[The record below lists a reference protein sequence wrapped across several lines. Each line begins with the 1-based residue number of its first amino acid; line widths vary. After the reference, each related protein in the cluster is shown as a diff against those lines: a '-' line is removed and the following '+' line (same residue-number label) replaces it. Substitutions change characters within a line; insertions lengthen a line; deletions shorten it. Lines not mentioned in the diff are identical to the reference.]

1 MLNTGISAVLGL
13 GFWLAAAR
21 YYSDAA
27 VGQGSAAIAA
37 MKLIAGLAALT
48 LTGAMARFI
57 PVAGRTTG
65 KLILRTYVGSS
76 FAVALAAGVFLLTLD
91 LWGPSYAFLDGPLP
105 GLAFVLS
112 VVAWSLLTLQDG
124 VLTGLRSAL
133 WVPVGNTVFSLVKL
147 VFLVAIATAVPVAGV
162 FVSWV
167 AAIAVSVLPLGW
179 LVFRRLVPK
188 HVKATKKGAQPPSLR
203 EMGRFLAGDYTGS
216 LFSLAVVYLIPV
228 IVASQV
234 SSADN
239 AYFYIATT
247 IGGTVN
253 LLAINMGASL
263 TVEGAHDPG
272 RLAANCRAALKRMA
286 RIMLPVCGIMFF
298 GAPWILAV
306 FGSGYADAATPLL
319 RWFAVGALLRVII
332 ETYFAVLRAQSRT
345 SGLAYLQGALCVLV
359 LGLTLVLLPRMGLTG
374 AGVAEVC
381 SLAVIGSISAYK
393 LYGVV
398 RSAPPAAAPAR
409 SHPREPV
416 AADGDLSDVGQPS
429 GETTMVLGP
438 LVRRPTWALRA
449 ALDSDTLQL
458 GLPVDFDH
466 LERRPDV
473 RPGPGTP
480 AGGLPIVVP
489 EAIRAPHQRT
499 RPRPAAGD
507 TPAWARRSGSGAGSG
522 ADSSS
527 DSGAAPGAGSDSG
540 AGSGSGSGSGSTSTL
555 DLSKRVTAAGS
566 GGGAGVRA
574 VLPEDD
580 ASRSGASSASEDG
593 PRSKDAE
600 NGGSSGADD
609 GATAV
614 AEGGLPSEGRDA
626 GVPAVRETQVEAV
639 RGHEDASVREDEDAS
654 IRKDEDTSVRD
665 EVADAVEEGVPAQ
678 VREGAV
684 ESVRDRVDGEPDD
697 SPSAGLAPAVMEP
710 ADRAPAEAPAPDDAS
725 PQDRPEDS
733 PGGARATP
741 VDAGR
746 SVDDEPADSA
756 PVDSHPDHHPAAG
769 DESDEPDDTADTAD
783 SKHPGGPTASD
794 DSDDSDDSPD
804 PEAPTGSGSPADS
817 GGPADS
823 DSAADSDSPADLG
836 EHRPTWAL
844 RLPSV
849 LPAPRAAKPSAP
861 VTPPAAAS
869 TASAA
874 SGPSQEASAEPQS
887 EAVPVAREQRS
898 KFPSVVE
905 SSPPRARAQSL
916 SGAAP
921 EPPRGAVAA
930 PTKPS
935 RSYALGLLLLVA
947 LGLYWVPVLR
957 MDDADLDAMNGLGL
971 ISVLPPATL
980 LGAALLV
987 VTFASLLWH
996 ERPHKLLLTL
1006 ALLGTLVSLHAL
1018 PAVIEAEP
1026 RFATAWQHLGF
1037 MEYIDRTGS
1046 AVPDLDARWS
1056 WPGFFAAATFL
1067 AEACGVDDMREVIR
1081 WWPTFIQ
1088 LAYLA
1093 PMFLLIR
1100 SLRASWRAKWAGV
1113 WIFVLSGW
1121 VGQDYFSPQ
1130 GFTYLFYIAFV
1141 AILLVWFRAPRMLWA
1156 KRRPG
1161 EAEVLPNTR
1170 GQRATLVLVLIALFA
1185 ATVPAHQLT
1194 PFVMLGVIAV
1204 LVVIGRSEL
1213 RGLPILFG
1221 ILVVVWVGFLAEP
1234 YWSGHF
1240 EELFGGVG
1248 GLGGNV
1254 SSSVSGRI
1262 EGGSSIHQLVLY
1274 SRVGL
1279 AGLVMGLAVWG
1290 WWRRRG
1296 YQYAERSLLVLT
1308 FVPFLGFGMQSYGG
1322 EMALR
1327 VFMFALP
1334 GAALLAGL
1342 ALFPRTGITAQER
1355 DRDRVTLAPLAAL
1368 MAGLVLVGG
1377 FLIARW
1383 GNEPFERVRPGE
1395 VAAMEYVYEHSDP
1408 TVRLLWL
1415 TDDEVNNVTPAAPWG
1430 KQDMEKVEYRPTLA
1444 PPDPVL
1450 VGSLVKALRDAGPNS
1465 YLMVNRGQT
1474 TTLNLDGGYPRSW
1487 DKRLMN
1493 NLDDRPELKRA
1504 YSNEDA
1510 TLYTLRKQPEGEV
1523 RKADPGPIGPQV
1535 TWTPWSVIGA
1545 LAAIALIA
1553 LLAVR
1558 EVVRVASPPSVRQL
1572 QWLQSTFWFSLPL
1585 LAVLLASLVQR
1596 FLTLA

>member
-1 MLNTGISAVLGL
+1 MSDTSTAQAASEVNRAPGRPRQPDGRRLKLPSGGGSPLFRNAYALMLNTGISAVLGL

-65 KLILRTYVGSS
+65 KLILRTYAGSS
-76 FAVALAAGVFLLTLD
+76 LAVAFAAGIFLLTLD
-91 LWGPSYAFLDGPLP
+91 LWGPSFAFLDGPLP
-105 GLAFVLS
+105 GLGFLVA

-133 WVPVGNTVFSLVKL
+133 WVPVGNTVFSIVKL
-147 VFLVAIATAVPVAGV
+147 VLLVAFAAAIPTAGV

-179 LVFRRLVPK
+179 LVFRRLVPR
-188 HVKATKKGAQPPSLR
+188 HTEATKDTVQPPSLR

-228 IVASQV
+228 IVAAQV
-234 SSADN
+234 GSADN

-263 TVEGAHDPG
+263 TVEGAHDPSQ
-272 RLAANCRAALKRMA
+272 LAANCRAALKRMA
-286 RIMLPVCGIMFF
+286 RIMLPVCAILFF
-298 GAPWILAV
+298 GAPYILAV

-345 SGLAYLQGALCVLV
+345 SPLAYLQGALCVLV

-381 SLAVIGSISAYK
+381 SLAVIGSISAVR

-398 RSAPPAAAPAR
+398 RGAPPARAP
-409 SHPREPV
+409 EPV
-416 AADGDLSDVGQPS
+416 TADGDLSDVGAPS
-429 GETTMVLGP
+429 GETTMALGP

-449 ALDSDTLQL
+449 ALDAETLQL
-458 GLPVDFDH
+458 GLPLDFDH
-466 LERRPDV
+466 LDRRPDV

-489 EAIRAPHQRT
+489 EAPRAPHQRI
-499 RPRPAAGD
+499 RPTPVDTGVGPSWAVKAVSGD
-507 TPAWARRSGSGAGSG
+507 
-522 ADSSS
+522 
-527 DSGAAPGAGSDSG
+527 
-540 AGSGSGSGSGSTSTL
+540 
-555 DLSKRVTAAGS
+555 
-566 GGGAGVRA
+566 GGGAQKPPA
-574 VLPEDD
+574 
-580 ASRSGASSASEDG
+580 
-593 PRSKDAE
+593 
-600 NGGSSGADD
+600 GADRTED
-609 GATAV
+609 EEMAEDAV
-614 AEGGLPSEGRDA
+614 VDAPVVRGGDA
-626 GVPAVRETQVEAV
+626 PTVRGEDVPAVRSGAV
-639 RGHEDASVREDEDAS
+639 PAVQDG
-654 IRKDEDTSVRD
+654 
-665 EVADAVEEGVPAQ
+665 DAVT
-678 VREGAV
+678 VRADVSTGA
-684 ESVRDRVDGEPDD
+684 EP
-697 SPSAGLAPAVMEP
+697 SKETATKAAGSQEAATKAAASQEAATKAAAP
-710 ADRAPAEAPAPDDAS
+710 
-725 PQDRPEDS
+725 Q
-733 PGGARATP
+733 
-741 VDAGR
+741 
-746 SVDDEPADSA
+746 DEPADER
-756 PVDSHPDHHPAAG
+756 PRDKRPADPRTAF
-769 DESDEPDDTADTAD
+769 ERPADEPPSAT
-783 SKHPGGPTASD
+783 
-794 DSDDSDDSPD
+794 
-804 PEAPTGSGSPADS
+804 SPADEPS
-817 GGPADS
+817 
-823 DSAADSDSPADLG
+823 SAKSPADEPSSAKSPADEPSSAKSPADEASPDTSPADEPPSG
-836 EHRPTWAL
+836 TSPVDKPPADAPPADEPAEPRDEADDEPVDTPRDGGTPPAPPSDPGDHRPTWAL
-844 RLPSV
+844 RLPSA
-849 LPAPRAAKPSAP
+849 LPPRPSTPPPIPPSAAS
-861 VTPPAAAS
+861 AAAS
-869 TASAA
+869 E
-874 SGPSQEASAEPQS
+874 PSREASEEPGAERT
-887 EAVPVAREQRS
+887 PVAREQRS
-898 KFPSVVE
+898 KFPSVVA
-905 SSPPRARAQSL
+905 SSSAVPRARAFTPS
-916 SGAAP
+916 SPAP
-921 EPPRGAVAA
+921 EPPEPPRSAVAA
-930 PTKPS
+930 PTPVS
-935 RSYALGLLLLVA
+935 RSYGLGLLLIVA
-947 LGLYWVPVLR
+947 LGLYWVPVLG

-996 ERPHKLLLTL
+996 ERPHRLLLTL

-1056 WPGFFAAATFL
+1056 WPGFFAAATFI
-1067 AEACGVDDMREVIR
+1067 AEACGVSDMREVIR
-1081 WWPTFIQ
+1081 WWPMCVQ

-1100 SLRASWRAKWAGV
+1100 SMRASWRAKWAGV

-1130 GFTYLFYIAFV
+1130 GFTYLLYIAFV
-1141 AILLVWFRAPRMLWA
+1141 AILLVWFRAPRVLWA

-1161 EAEVLPNTR
+1161 EAEVLETTR

-1194 PFVMLGVIAV
+1194 PFVMLGVIAA
-1204 LVVIGRSEL
+1204 LVVFGRSEL

-1221 ILVVVWVGFLAEP
+1221 ILVVVWIGFLAEP

-1248 GLGGNV
+1248 GVGGNV
-1254 SSSVSGRI
+1254 TSSVGGRI

-1279 AGLVMGLAVWG
+1279 AGLVMALAVWG

-1296 YQYAERSLLVLT
+1296 YQYAERSLVILT

-1355 DRDRVTLAPLAAL
+1355 DRDRVSLAPLAAL
-1368 MAGLVLVGG
+1368 MAGLLLVGG

-1395 VAAMEYVYEHSDP
+1395 VAAMEYVYDHSDP

-1430 KQDMEKVEYRPTLA
+1430 KQDMEKVEYKPTLA
-1444 PPDPVL
+1444 PLDPVL
-1450 VGSLVKALRDAGPNS
+1450 VGSLIKSLRDAGPNS

-1474 TTLNLDGGYPRSW
+1474 TTLNLDGGYPRNW

-1504 YSNEDA
+1504 YSNADA
-1510 TLYTLRKQPEGEV
+1510 TLYTLRQQPDDEV
-1523 RKADPGPIGPQV
+1523 KKADPGPIGPQV
-1535 TWTPWSVIGA
+1535 TWTPWSVVGA

-1558 EVVRVASPPSVRQL
+1558 EVVRVAAPPSVRQL
-1572 QWLQSTFWFSLPL
+1572 QWLQSTYWFSLPL